1 MRRTTFVILAVA
13 IAGCIAAAQA
23 SGTTEGPP
31 DYHVTHLSP
40 LGGSNSIGN
49 SINDVG
55 LIAGASTLD
64 GADGVHAAAWLY
76 GLKFD
81 LGTLGGP
88 SSSVVW
94 PVKSNTGLVSGISRT
109 DTPDP
114 LGESW
119 SCNAFIGG
127 AGTTCLGFAWEFG
140 HMRALRPLPGGNNS
154 FATGANDL
162 HQIVGWAENGV
173 HDPTCDTEN
182 SDQVL
187 QFRPVIWGPG
197 RNQVR
202 ELPLLSG
209 DSSGAATAINNRGQV
224 VGISGKC
231 DQAVG
236 RFTAAHMVLWD
247 HGRAIPLHD
256 LGGEAWNT
264 PMAINGHGDI
274 VGFANVPGGATPAA
288 LHEHAFLRTHD
299 GVTIDLG
306 TLPGD
311 ARSQAYAVNKHG
323 QVVGMS
329 CTIDYSNCRGFLWQ
343 HGVMTD
349 LNTLVVSG
357 DTGQILYAQDIND
370 FGQITG
376 QAVDA
381 ATGGLSG
388 FRAIP
393 VPHRGGHRHGSRRP
407 STGSG
412 MPAGVR
418 KALLQRLGLGRA
430 ALSRDGSR

>member
-1 MRRTTFVILAVA
+1 MHRTTFVILAVA
-13 IAGCIAAAQA
+13 LAGCVGAAQA
-23 SGTTEGPP
+23 SGTEDGPP
-31 DYHVTHLSP
+31 DYFVTHLSP
-40 LGGSNSIGN
+40 LGGNNSIGN

-173 HDPTCDTEN
+173 HDPSCDPNT
-182 SDQVL
+182 DQVL
-187 QFRPVIWGPG
+187 QFKPVVWGPG

-202 ELPLLSG
+202 ELPLWED

-236 RFTAAHMVLWD
+236 RFTAAHMVMWD
-247 HGRAIPLHD
+247 HGHVIKLDD

-264 PMAINGHGDI
+264 PMAINRHGDV
-274 VGFANVPGGATPAA
+274 VGFANVPGGATPGA
-288 LHEHAFLRTHD
+288 LNEHAFLRTHD
-299 GVTIDLG
+299 GTTIDLG

-311 ARSQAYAVNKHG
+311 ARSDAYAINDHG

-329 CTIDYSNCRGFLWQ
+329 CTANYSNCRGFLWQ
-343 HGVMTD
+343 DGVMTD

-357 DTGQILYAQDIND
+357 DTEI
-370 FGQITG
+370 
-376 QAVDA
+376 
-381 ATGGLSG
+381 
-388 FRAIP
+388 
-393 VPHRGGHRHGSRRP
+393 
-407 STGSG
+407 
-412 MPAGVR
+412 
-418 KALLQRLGLGRA
+418 GRA
-430 ALSRDGSR
+430 HV

>member
-1 MRRTTFVILAVA
+1 MQRTTRIILAVA
-13 IAGCIAAAQA
+13 LAGGIGAAQA
-23 SGTTEGPP
+23 SRPADAPP

-81 LGTLGGP
+81 LGTLGGA

-94 PVKSNTGLVSGISRT
+94 PVKSNTGLVSGISQT
-109 DTPDP
+109 AIPDP

-119 SCNAFIGG
+119 SCGAFIGST
-127 AGTTCLGFAWEFG
+127 GTTCQGFAWEFG
-140 HMRALRPLPGGNNS
+140 HMRALPPLPGGNNS

-173 HDPTCDTEN
+173 HDPSCDPE

-187 QFRPVIWGPG
+187 QFRPVVWGPG

-202 ELPLLSG
+202 ELPLLRG
-209 DSSGAATAINNRGQV
+209 DSSGAATAINDRGQV
-224 VGISGKC
+224 VGISGTC

-247 HGRAIPLHD
+247 HGRAIQRHD

-264 PMAINGHGDI
+264 PRAINGRGDG
-274 VGFANVPGGATPAA
+274 VGFANVPGGATPAT
-288 LHEHAFLRTHD
+288 LHEHAFLRTRD
-299 GVTIDLG
+299 GITTDLG

-311 ARSQAYAVNKHG
+311 ARSQAYAVNEHG

-329 CTIDYSNCRGFLWQ
+329 CTADYSNCRGFLWQ
-343 HGVMTD
+343 RGVMTD

-357 DTGQILYAQDIND
+357 DAGQILYAQDIND

-381 ATGGLSG
+381 ATGGLAA

-393 VPHRGGHRHGSRRP
+393 VPHRGGHRHGDRRAP
-407 STGSG
+407 TGRR
-412 MPAGVR
+412 MPDGVR

-430 ALSRDGSR
+430 ALSTDGSR